1 MSRPYA
7 LLVRFKQDGTV
18 AGASAQYI
26 ETVNGRDYELDPV
39 PLAEGGSEFAA
50 FATAFSASVV
60 AQRDELLAEL
70 ADLQQQM
77 ATLTQQFAAAQQ
89 QVATLTLQLAAEQ
102 QQVATLTQQLAAA
115 EQGDSP

>member
-7 LLVRFKQDGTV
+7 LLVRFKHDGTV
-18 AGASAQYI
+18 AGAHAQYI

-39 PLAEGGSEFAA
+39 PLAVGGTEFAA
-50 FATAFSASVV
+50 FASAFSASVV

-70 ADLQQQM
+70 AE
-77 ATLTQQFAAAQQ
+77 
-89 QVATLTLQLAAEQ
+89 VQ